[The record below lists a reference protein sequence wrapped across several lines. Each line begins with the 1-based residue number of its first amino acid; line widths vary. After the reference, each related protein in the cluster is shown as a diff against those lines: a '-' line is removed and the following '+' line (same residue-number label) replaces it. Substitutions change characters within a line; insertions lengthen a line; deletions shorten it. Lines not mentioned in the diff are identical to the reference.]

1 MVEDDGWWEQ
11 ETIFAFTQDQRE
23 KRFGGKEGNSQFN
36 VCDFH
41 VTEMSFYAILANHE
55 KLLLSLMKVIVEW
68 LSEWTFVF
76 LIIRWTEIN
85 FLSQVTSDY
94 WLNFPEHDFWS
105 SYKSFRSNEKIVK
118 DEDDWILNVDY

>member
-1 MVEDDGWWEQ
+1 
-11 ETIFAFTQDQRE
+11 
-23 KRFGGKEGNSQFN
+23 
-36 VCDFH
+36 
-41 VTEMSFYAILANHE
+41 MSFYAILANRE
-55 KLLLSLMKVIVEW
+55 KLLLCSMKVIVEW
-68 LSEWTFVF
+68 LSKWTFVF

-105 SYKSFRSNEKIVK
+105 SYKSFRSNKKIVK